1 MFANDCIFNSNKPA
15 FAVNNKNLLLVNEC
29 FFHIK

>member
-1 MFANDCIFNSNKPA
+1 MFANDCIFNSNKPV
-15 FAVNNKNLLLVNEC
+15 FVVNNKNLLLVNEC